1 MTAASADATASPP
14 IPSAHRLLAARG
26 YIGSRSACSATSA
39 SDGLE
44 SVASLHFGVTVLQ
57 LSHVDS
63 GIIGV
68 WRWQA
73 VIATLFIVAVLG
85 PFSMSIPG
93 LFPLAPATVLIGG
106 ALLIWRWPPLAY
118 KRLRFGVDETG
129 IAIESG
135 VIWRSR
141 IALPRVRIQHT
152 DVSQGPLERHY
163 GIGTL
168 KLYTAGSRHTRI
180 ELPGLQHEE
189 AIALRDALLS
199 EGSGSG
205 V

>member
-1 MTAASADATASPP
+1 MAT
-14 IPSAHRLLAARG
+14 
-26 YIGSRSACSATSA
+26 
-39 SDGLE
+39 
-44 SVASLHFGVTVLQ
+44 LQ

-73 VIATLFIVAVLG
+73 IIATLIVAV
-85 PFSMSIPG
+85 PVTAFSRSIPPLWPFAPVLTIVGG
-93 LFPLAPATVLIGG
+93 LFLS
-106 ALLIWRWPPLAY
+106 WWWPSISY
-118 KRLRFGVDETG
+118 RHLRFGIDETG

-135 VIWRSR
+135 VVWRAR
-141 IALPRVRIQHT
+141 VALPRVRIQHT
-152 DVSQGPLERHY
+152 DVSQGPLERRY

-168 KLYTAGSRHTRI
+168 KMYTAGSRHTKI
-180 ELPGLQHEE
+180 ELPGLRHED
-189 AIALRDALLS
+189 ALALRDALLA

>member
-1 MTAASADATASPP
+1 M
-14 IPSAHRLLAARG
+14 G
-26 YIGSRSACSATSA
+26 
-39 SDGLE
+39 
-44 SVASLHFGVTVLQ
+44 VLQ

-63 GIIGV
+63 AIIGV
-68 WRWQA
+68 WRWHA
-73 VIATLFIVAVLG
+73 VIATLIITAVVTVFSFAVPPLWPAGPAVA
-85 PFSMSIPG
+85 
-93 LFPLAPATVLIGG
+93 IGG
-106 ALLIWRWPPLAY
+106 VFLSWWWPTVAY
-118 KRLRFGVDETG
+118 RHLRFGVDETG

-152 DVSQGPLERHY
+152 DVSQGPLERRY

-180 ELPGLQHEE
+180 ELPGLQHDE
-189 AIALRDALLS
+189 AIALRDALLA
-199 EGSGSG
+199 EGAGSG

>member
-1 MTAASADATASPP
+1 MAP
-14 IPSAHRLLAARG
+14 
-26 YIGSRSACSATSA
+26 
-39 SDGLE
+39 
-44 SVASLHFGVTVLQ
+44 LQ

-63 GIIGV
+63 AIIGV

-73 VIATLFIVAVLG
+73 AIATLLAAIPAFVL
-85 PFSMSIPG
+85 SASIP
-93 LFPLAPATVLIGG
+93 LLWPFAPALVIIGG
-106 ALLIWRWPPLAY
+106 LLLTWWWPTLSY
-118 KRLRFGVDETG
+118 RHLRFGVDETG

-152 DVSQGPLERHY
+152 DVSQGPIERRY

-168 KLYTAGSRHTRI
+168 KMYTAGSRHTKI
-180 ELPGLQHEE
+180 ELPGLRHED
-189 AIALRDALLS
+189 AIALRDALLA
-199 EGSGSG
+199 EGVGSG

>member
-1 MTAASADATASPP
+1 M
-14 IPSAHRLLAARG
+14 
-26 YIGSRSACSATSA
+26 
-39 SDGLE
+39 
-44 SVASLHFGVTVLQ
+44 Q
-57 LSHVDS
+57 LSHVDPA
-63 GIIGV
+63 IIGV

-73 VIATLFIVAVLG
+73 AIATLFVTVATAA
-85 PFSMSIPG
+85 FSLPVPG
-93 LFPLAPATVLIGG
+93 LWPLAPLVVAIGG
-106 ALLIWRWPPLAY
+106 MLLMWRWPPLSY
-118 KRLRFGVDETG
+118 RYLRFGVDETG

-152 DVSQGPLERHY
+152 DVSQGPLERRY

-180 ELPGLQHEE
+180 ELPGLNHDE
-189 AIALRDALLS
+189 ALALRDALLA
-199 EGSGSG
+199 EGGASG

>member
-1 MTAASADATASPP
+1 M
-14 IPSAHRLLAARG
+14 
-26 YIGSRSACSATSA
+26 
-39 SDGLE
+39 
-44 SVASLHFGVTVLQ
+44 Q

-73 VIATLFIVAVLG
+73 AIATLIVIIPATVLS
-85 PFSMSIPG
+85 FSIPP
-93 LFPLAPATVLIGG
+93 LWPLAPALVLLGGIVLIG
-106 ALLIWRWPPLAY
+106 WWPPLAY
-118 KRLRFGVDETG
+118 RYLRFGVDGTG

-135 VIWRSR
+135 VLWRSR

-152 DVSQGPLERHY
+152 DVSQGPLERRY

-168 KLYTAGSRHTRI
+168 TLYTAGSRHTRI
-180 ELPGLQHEE
+180 ELPGLRHED
-189 AIALRDALLS
+189 AIALRDALLA
-199 EGSGSG
+199 EGVGSG